1 MPLPDWARA
10 YASVP
15 PDGISIPL
23 DGASALLIAATIR
36 TTPSDFDV
44 TEELGYA
51 FDGEGEH
58 DYLFVEKIGT
68 NTQWLSCQLAG
79 FAGVP
84 AKDVGYSG
92 LKDRNA
98 VTRQWFSVPRW
109 NSPDWADVSIEGATV
124 LDVQRHSKKLRR
136 GAHKANHFKIV
147 LRPSKQGSEPFL
159 LTDQKGSDPFW
170 ERLRLVGEQGV
181 PNYYGEQRFGREGA
195 NIQLADS
202 WAAGK
207 RLPRHKRSIAISSAR
222 SFLFNE
228 YLHGRVLDGTWNRI
242 LPGDLANLDGTGS
255 VFGVDEVDDDIKRRC
270 DEMDIHPAAEL
281 AGEGSRPRQAG
292 SRSRQ
297 AGPRSRRESWQ
308 RAFDKGRVK
317 PGSRSLRLNV
327 RDLQAEVGPEQVEL
341 VFTLGRGAFATV
353 VLRELVR

>member
-1 MPLPDWARA
+1 MSLPDWARA
-10 YASVP
+10 FASVL
-15 PDGISIPL
+15 PDGTSVPL
-23 DGASALLIAATIR
+23 VAATIR
-36 TTPSDFDV
+36 STPSDFDV
-44 TEELGYA
+44 TEELGYE
-51 FDGEGEH
+51 FDGDGEH
-58 DYLFVEKIGT
+58 DFLFIEKIGT
-68 NTQWLSCQLAG
+68 NTEWLSRQLAS
-79 FAGVP
+79 FADVP
-84 AKDVGYSG
+84 PRDVGYSG

-109 NSPDWADVSIEGATV
+109 NSPDWDGISIEGATV

-147 LRPSKQGSEPFL
+147 LRPNKTGSEPFL
-159 LTDQKGSDPFW
+159 LASQKGSDPFL
-170 ERLRLVGEQGV
+170 ERLRLIGEQGV

-195 NIQLADS
+195 NVRLADD

-222 SFLFNE
+222 SFLFNNF
-228 YLHGRVLDGTWNRI
+228 LHERVLDGTWNRI

-270 DEMDIHPAAEL
+270 DEMDLHPAAEL
-281 AGEGSRPRQAG
+281 AGDGSNCG
-292 SRSRQ
+292 HD
-297 AGPRSRRESWQ
+297 SWQ

-327 RDLQAEVGPEQVEL
+327 RDLRAEVDVNGVEL
-341 VFTLGRGAFATV
+341 GFTLGRGAFATS
-353 VLRELVR
+353 VLRELIC

>member
-15 PDGISIPL
+15 PDGISAP
-23 DGASALLIAATIR
+23 LIAATIR

-58 DYLFVEKIGT
+58 DFLFVEKIAT
-68 NTQWLSCQLAG
+68 NTEWLSRQLAG

-109 NSPDWADVSIEGATV
+109 NSPDWTSVSIEGAKV
-124 LDVQRHSKKLRR
+124 LETQRHSKKLRR

-147 LRPSKQGSEPFL
+147 LRPSKQGTEPFCL
-159 LTDQKGSDPFW
+159 QTGSDPIS
-170 ERLRLVGEQGV
+170 EKLRLISEQGV
-181 PNYYGEQRFGREGA
+181 PNYYGEQRLGREGE
-195 NIQLADS
+195 IVRLADD

-228 YLHGRVLDGTWNRI
+228 YLHERVLDGTWNRI

-255 VFGVDEVDDDIKRRC
+255 VFSVDEVDGDITRRC
-270 DEMDIHPAAEL
+270 NEMDLHPAAEL
-281 AGEGSRPRQAG
+281 AGDGSRSRQAG
-292 SRSRQ
+292 SSSRQ
-297 AGPRSRRESWQ
+297 AGPRSRQAGSRSGHESWQ

-327 RDLQAEVGPEQVEL
+327 RDLRADVGPEQVEL
-341 VFTLGRGAFATV
+341 IFTLGRGAFATS
-353 VLRELVR
+353 VLREIVR